1 MVAGTLK
8 HTFTADEFLRL
19 AELNFF
25 GEDERVELLEGE
37 IYHMSPTGPSHGAAV
52 ARLHERLLLAF
63 VGRVI
68 LWNQSSVHL
77 GASMPEPDLALLVPK
92 ADYYAGANPEPG
104 DILLVVE
111 VAQTSLAY
119 DRAKL
124 VIYARNGIQEVWI
137 ADLSGELL
145 EVYRE
150 PSAGVYK
157 TSFALN
163 FNEPL
168 GPLAFPDEAEA
179 WLGEQG

>member
-1 MVAGTLK
+1 MVAGAPK

-19 AELNFF
+19 VELDFF

-52 ARLHERLLLAF
+52 ARLNRRF
-63 VGRVI
+63 VLTFDSRALV
-68 LWNQSSVHL
+68 WNQSSVRL

-92 ADYYAGANPEPG
+92 ADYYAGASPESS

-111 VAQTSLAY
+111 IAQTSLAY

-124 VIYARNGIQEVWI
+124 AIYARNGVQEVWI
-137 ADLSGELL
+137 ADLSSEQL

-150 PSAGVYK
+150 PGAGAYR

-163 FNEPL
+163 FSEPL
-168 GPLAFPDEAEA
+168 SPLAFPDEAEA
-179 WLGEQG
+179 WLRSE

>member
-1 MVAGTLK
+1 MVVGAPK
-8 HTFTADEFLRL
+8 HTFTTNEFLRL
-19 AELNFF
+19 VELDFF

-52 ARLHERLLLAF
+52 ARLNRRF
-63 VGRVI
+63 VLTFDSRALV
-68 LWNQSSVHL
+68 WNQSSVRL

-92 ADYYAGANPEPG
+92 ADYYANANPEPE

-124 VIYARNGIQEVWI
+124 AIYARNGVQEVWI
-137 ADLSGELL
+137 VDLNGELL

-150 PSAGVYK
+150 PGAGAYK

-163 FNEPL
+163 FSEPL
-168 GPLAFPDEAEA
+168 SPLAFPGDSEA
-179 WLGEQG
+179 WLRS

>member
-1 MVAGTLK
+1 MVAGAPK

-25 GEDERVELLEGE
+25 GEGERVELLEGE

-52 ARLHERLLLAF
+52 ARLHERLLLAL
-63 VGRVI
+63 VGRTI
-68 LWNQSSVHL
+68 LWNQSSVRL
-77 GASMPEPDLALLVPK
+77 GISMPEPDLALLVPK
-92 ADYYAGANPEPG
+92 ADYYASANPEPE
-104 DILLVVE
+104 DILLVIE

-124 VIYARNGIQEVWI
+124 AIYARNGVQEVWI
-137 ADLSGELL
+137 ADLDGELL

-150 PSAGVYK
+150 PGAGTYR

-168 GPLAFPDEAEA
+168 SPLAFPDEAGV
-179 WLGEQG
+179 WLGQ

>member
-1 MVAGTLK
+1 MVAGAPK
-8 HTFTADEFLRL
+8 HTFTTDEFLRL
-19 AELNFF
+19 VELDFF

-52 ARLHERLLLAF
+52 ARLNRRF
-63 VGRVI
+63 VLTFDLRALV
-68 LWNQSSVHL
+68 WNQSSVRL

-92 ADYYAGANPEPG
+92 TDYYANANPEPE

-124 VIYARNGIQEVWI
+124 AIYARNGVQEVWI

-150 PSAGVYK
+150 PGAGAYK

-163 FNEPL
+163 FSEPL
-168 GPLAFPDEAEA
+168 SPLAFPDETEA
-179 WLGEQG
+179 WLRRE